1 MTWNHPD
8 TSTSPQSFFEFTRA
22 ELSEGLDRDFRATQL
37 YEAVYKHWI
46 DDLDQLTNLPKSLR
60 NELKNTLDIRL
71 PPIHRTFEAAD
82 GTRRHLIQLGD
93 GEMAETVFIP
103 DGNRN
108 TICVSSQVGCGLAC
122 TFCLTGQLGFKRH
135 LTAGEIVSQV
145 LVAERQ
151 NISEGTRGAGK
162 LTGDTRGVS
171 NVPPRFNIVLMG
183 MGEPLHNY
191 DNVMKALAILN
202 DPAGLNMSMSRI
214 TLSTVGLIPE
224 IERLGNERLIPN
236 LAVSLTGATDKVRNR
251 LMPINKTYP
260 IAELIRVLRRF
271 PFKPRQRVTL
281 EYVLLEGVTD
291 SPSDA
296 GDLARVAHEMRAK
309 VNLIPLN
316 EAPELQFKRGTEG
329 SIARFQ
335 RILRERGVQAF
346 IRKSRGDDISAACG
360 QLAKKWADA
369 PPEIDL
375 EALKI

>member
-1 MTWNHPD
+1 MTRNHPD

-22 ELSEGLDRDFRATQL
+22 ELSEGLDRAFRATQL
-37 YEAVYKHWI
+37 FEAVYKRWI

-82 GTRRHLIQLGD
+82 GTRRHLIRLGD

-151 NISEGTRGAGK
+151 NITEGIRGAGK
-162 LTGDTRGVS
+162 RTGDTRGVS
-171 NVPPRFNIVLMG
+171 NAHFNIVLMG

-224 IERLGNERLIPN
+224 IERLGKERLIPN
-236 LAVSLTGATDKVRNR
+236 LAVSLTGATDEVRNR

-291 SPSDA
+291 SPADA
-296 GDLARVAHEMRAK
+296 RALARIARQMRAK

-316 EAPELQFKRGTEG
+316 EAPGLQFKRGTEV
-329 SIARFQ
+329 SITRFQ
-335 RILRERGVQAF
+335 SILRERGVQAF

-360 QLAKKWADA
+360 QLTKKWADA

-375 EALKI
+375 EALEI